1 MSPQRIDTAPV
12 SLVQRA
18 MSVLGAFTGSTRALS
33 LSEIAAKTN
42 LPVSTTHRVV
52 KELQR
57 GGFLVRTPDKLY
69 HVGTKLWL
77 IAMQAPINDQLREA
91 ALPALAKLHEATGE
105 NVNLAVFDRGR
116 TLYVDR
122 IYTQRAVPTISRAGD
137 YLPLHTTGVGKC
149 LLAWQSQKEID
160 NYLSQPLSKPTA
172 KSITDPKKLAAELQ
186 QVREQGYSIAREE
199 MTLGAS
205 AIGVPILI
213 GDRIVAAIG
222 LVVRPERLEL
232 PQLVAQLKQ
241 TAKEIGYRLQ
251 HA

>member
-1 MSPQRIDTAPV
+1 MSPQRSDTAPV

-18 MSVLGAFTGSTRALS
+18 MSVLSAFTGSSRALS
-33 LSEIAAKTN
+33 LSDIASKTN

-91 ALPALAKLHEATGE
+91 ALPALALLHEATGQ
-105 NVNLAVFDRGR
+105 NVNLAVYDRGR

-149 LLAWQSQKEID
+149 LLAFQPETEIE
-160 NYLSQPLSKPTA
+160 NYLSHPLTKPTN
-172 KSITDPKKLAAELQ
+172 KSITDPEKLRAELLQ
-186 QVREQGYSIAREE
+186 IREQGYSVAREE
-199 MTLGAS
+199 MSVGAS

-222 LVVRPERLEL
+222 VVVSPDRLDIPSLVT
-232 PQLVAQLKQ
+232 QLKQ
-241 TAKEIGYRLQ
+241 TAKDIAFRLQ
-251 HA
+251 YS